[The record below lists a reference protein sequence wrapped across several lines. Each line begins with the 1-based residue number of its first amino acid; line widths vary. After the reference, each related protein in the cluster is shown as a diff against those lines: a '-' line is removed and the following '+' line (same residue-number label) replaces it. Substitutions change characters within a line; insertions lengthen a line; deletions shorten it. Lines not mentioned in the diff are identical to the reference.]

1 MLKRNSRKHKYNIA
15 VLHSMYKTNFIFF
28 LSLFFYFSNNN
39 KKKKLQRKTKLER
52 QETCNSLI

>member
-39 KKKKLQRKTKLER
+39 KKNNCKRKQNWNDRKHV
-52 QETCNSLI
+52 IV